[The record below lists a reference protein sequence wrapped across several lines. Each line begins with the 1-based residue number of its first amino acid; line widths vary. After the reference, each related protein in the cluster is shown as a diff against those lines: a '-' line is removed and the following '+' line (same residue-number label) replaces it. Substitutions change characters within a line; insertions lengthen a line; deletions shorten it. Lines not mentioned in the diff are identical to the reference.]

1 MLPLFVVKVV
11 QIAAGVA
18 VGNLASDA
26 VDKVVEV
33 AKKAVEAKKG
43 KKA

>member
-1 MLPLFVVKVV
+1 MLPVIVKVI

-26 VDKVVEV
+26 VDKVVEGV
-33 AKKAVEAKKG
+33 KKAVESKKG
-43 KKA
+43 SHN